1 MFGVLGY
8 GYEYLTGSDLGDD
21 IVAGGQYLYDAGG
34 QLVADT
40 GSAVLETTG
49 DIYGAGGQLLED
61 FTTFADEQSGFKSA
75 RETARRTS
83 DAITEGTRKA
93 TNVLTYAAI
102 GAGVIGAGL
111 LAIAL
116 GRK

>member
-21 IVAGGQYLYDAGG
+21 IAAGGQYIYDAGG

-40 GSAVLETTG
+40 GSAILETTG
-49 DIYGAGGQLLED
+49 DIYDAGGQLVED
-61 FTTFADEQSGFKSA
+61 FTTFADEASG
-75 RETARRTS
+75 
-83 DAITEGTRKA
+83 
-93 TNVLTYAAI
+93 YAAI

-111 LAIAL
+111 LALAL